1 MRRRNLKKN
10 DKFIILRLILWLF
23 SPNCI
28 IRHGITSAICAILSV
43 FSYAFRSDISW
54 ILFLTT
60 IVFLMHFGIL
70 YINSDKKK
78 TSVSLKLFWCIFPV
92 IFFFFYLE
100 AYPVKA
106 WWKDREL
113 FKNEAWCSYLL
124 EKYLRDFVLLLSDV
138 RSFLKVLCFSDKLQ
152 SFLLRVTPG
161 EGRWDKSFEWWQSKK
176 EIRQCSILI
185 EIRSRSKAKYSG
197 LERSA
202 MGAVCYRDWWLSL
215 APPLRF
221 ALSTDARAS
230 IGSTRYFPFQYS
242 PMETRNAAF
251 QIA

>member
-92 IFFFFYLE
+92 IFFFFLFRGLSSKSLME
-100 AYPVKA
+100 GSRTFQEWSLMLIPT
-106 WWKDREL
+106 WKIFTR
-113 FKNEAWCSYLL
+113 FCSIVIGCS
-124 EKYLRDFVLLLSDV
+124 K
-138 RSFLKVLCFSDKLQ
+138 FSQ
-152 SFLLRVTPG
+152 SFMFFR
-161 EGRWDKSFEWWQSKK
+161 
-176 EIRQCSILI
+176 
-185 EIRSRSKAKYSG
+185 
-197 LERSA
+197 
-202 MGAVCYRDWWLSL
+202 
-215 APPLRF
+215 
-221 ALSTDARAS
+221 
-230 IGSTRYFPFQYS
+230 
-242 PMETRNAAF
+242 
-251 QIA
+251 